1 MKKAFKI
8 LPIMMLVFL
17 MAGCGRSNLSEVSE
31 RSIEQPSIT
40 EPVLTEEVS
49 EDSHAGDAVISI
61 VLEAES
67 TDMEAETPAGI
78 ESVEISFDYIKMP
91 THASNQIAVWIEDA
105 SGQIIKNIY
114 GSDFTVGRRGYEKRA
129 DALNHWVAAENP
141 AALSD
146 EEIDTISSATLQA
159 GSQSFVWDL
168 TDGEGKLVPDGR
180 YYVRLEATLLWS
192 SNVLFTGEIDLP
204 GDAPGE
210 IDVRIDRS
218 EPENTENENMIQN
231 VRMIIYDRT

>member
-1 MKKAFKI
+1 M
-8 LPIMMLVFL
+8 
-17 MAGCGRSNLSEVSE
+17 
-31 RSIEQPSIT
+31 
-40 EPVLTEEVS
+40 
-49 EDSHAGDAVISI
+49 
-61 VLEAES
+61 
-67 TDMEAETPAGI
+67 
-78 ESVEISFDYIKMP
+78 
-91 THASNQIAVWIEDA
+91 
-105 SGQIIKNIY
+105 
-114 GSDFTVGRRGYEKRA
+114 
-129 DALNHWVAAENP
+129 
-141 AALSD
+141 
-146 EEIDTISSATLQA
+146 QA